1 MDYLEDKKLLEL
13 RFSNGMMILP
23 FVRYKLLCSKNQD
36 NTSSSSRNPVSKPT
50 IFFRLFSNLIR
61 IRVKKKKLVFFSSTL
76 FNVEVEG
83 EKGIYY
89 NSMDGYYYDLFP
101 EDSLLIEDADEEFEW
116 RAKNS
121 YKSMSFIRTYLLF
134 LSFTLS
140 RVFNK
145 IKPIRRIDSVSYTHL
160 TLPTT

>member
-76 FNVEVEG
+76 FNV
-83 EKGIYY
+83 KGFIIIQWMVTIMIY
-89 NSMDGYYYDLFP
+89 
-101 EDSLLIEDADEEFEW
+101 
-116 RAKNS
+116 
-121 YKSMSFIRTYLLF
+121 F
-134 LSFTLS
+134 L
-140 RVFNK
+140 
-145 IKPIRRIDSVSYTHL
+145 RIVY
-160 TLPTT
+160 

>member
-1 MDYLEDKKLLEL
+1 
-13 RFSNGMMILP
+13 
-23 FVRYKLLCSKNQD
+23 
-36 NTSSSSRNPVSKPT
+36 
-50 IFFRLFSNLIR
+50 
-61 IRVKKKKLVFFSSTL
+61 
-76 FNVEVEG
+76 
-83 EKGIYY
+83 
-89 NSMDGYYYDLFP
+89 MDGYYYDLFP

-145 IKPIRRIDSVSYTHL
+145 IKPIRRIDFDYIIKIILNFIQLKS
-160 TLPTT
+160 